1 MRFQLLIAGTIS
13 KVKRYKINKIQKQL
27 VSEKITYIKEKYVP
41 IFERFFD
48 FFRLAIASLTYKKIW
63 GIKLWIHTYY
73 YPLLISLTHFS
84 FCHKIHINEKRA
96 NHFEISAP

>member
-41 IFERFFD
+41 IFERFF
-48 FFRLAIASLTYKKIW
+48 
-63 GIKLWIHTYY
+63 
-73 YPLLISLTHFS
+73 
-84 FCHKIHINEKRA
+84 
-96 NHFEISAP
+96 